1 MRRYNPKVI
10 EPKWQKVWDESNI
23 YQIDTKDAANKFY
36 VIPMFPYPS
45 GDLHIGHWYNFAPTD
60 TVARWRRMM
69 GHKVLHTNG
78 FDAFGLPA
86 ENAAIKRN
94 IPPAKW
100 TKENIASMTE
110 QMKAIGASYD
120 WSKQVATNDPDYYRW
135 TQWIFLKL
143 YEKKLAYRAK
153 GLVNWCP
160 KDQTVLANE
169 QVIGENNV
177 CERCGTPVIQKELEQ
192 WYFRITDCTER
203 LLRDLD
209 ELDWPERV
217 KHMQANWIG
226 KSQGAL
232 IDFATED
239 GKHKIQVFTTRPD
252 TIYGAT
258 YIVLAPEHPLVEK
271 LTTDEQK
278 SEITQYV
285 AAASRK
291 TELERKE
298 AEKEKNGF
306 FTVAYAVNPENKEKI
321 PI

>member
-1 MRRYNPKVI
+1 MKRYNPKVI
-10 EPKWQKVWDESNI
+10 EPKWQKIWDKTKI
-23 YQIDTKDAANKFY
+23 YEIDTKDAANKFY

-60 TVARWRRMM
+60 TVARWHRMQ
-69 GHKVLHTNG
+69 GYKVLHSNG

-100 TKENIASMTE
+100 TKENITTMTQ

-169 QVIGENNV
+169 QVIGDNNV

-192 WYFRITDCTER
+192 WYFKITDYAER
-203 LLRDLD
+203 LLQDLD
-209 ELDWPERV
+209 EMDWPARV
-217 KHMQANWIG
+217 KHMQVNWIG

-232 IDFATED
+232 IDFSVD
-239 GKHKIQVFTTRPD
+239 GTKDKISVFTTRPD

-258 YIVLAPEHPLVEK
+258 YMVLAPEHPLVEK
-271 LTTDEQK
+271 LTADEQK
-278 SEITQYV
+278 SAVTQYV
-285 AAASRK
+285 
-291 TELERKE
+291 
-298 AEKEKNGF
+298 
-306 FTVAYAVNPENKEKI
+306 
-321 PI
+321 